1 MVDNEGHIMRTK
13 NIILFIVV
21 FVMVGVVFVSTKSWD
36 EGAVL
41 DRATQTFSAPLRV
54 WVTLDPIGDIIQQV
68 GKERVTVTTVTSAD
82 EIPDNIVPDLWVL
95 VSEGVD
101 KWAENIAQQQD
112 VPFVVLR
119 DDVDIT
125 QIDYDAEVGRVS
137 PSAPHYYWL
146 SLHSGQNMATAL
158 ARELAK
164 LEPVNKE
171 LFISNAYS
179 YSLLLAQHQ
188 QEFLR
193 SIGNSGNVK
202 VIALDHYFDEFLHSF
217 ELSPV
222 ALFNGEAGGEVFD
235 DLSYT
240 TRYYGAD
247 VLLVPDGYATPE
259 LYDALDTNAVS
270 VVSVDVFGEG
280 VDDYVTFVRSAV
292 SALLRGVQE

>member
-1 MVDNEGHIMRTK
+1 MNVRNT
-13 NIILFIVV
+13 ILFVVV
-21 FVMVGVVFVSTKSWD
+21 FVVVGVVFVSTKSWD

-54 WVTLDPIGDIIQQV
+54 WVTLDPIEDIVQQV
-68 GKERVTVTTVTSAD
+68 GKERVTVTVVTSTD
-82 EIPDNIVPDLWVL
+82 EVPDDVVPDLWVL
-95 VSEGVD
+95 VGEGVD
-101 KWAENIAQQQD
+101 EWAQDIAQQQG

-119 DDVDIT
+119 DDVDIA
-125 QIDYDAEVGRVS
+125 QIDYDAEVGKVS

-171 LFISNAYS
+171 LFISNAYT

-193 SIGNSGNVK
+193 SVGNSGNVK
-202 VIALDHYFDEFLHSF
+202 VIALDHYFDEFLNSF
-217 ELSPV
+217 ELSSV
-222 ALFNGEAGGEVFD
+222 ALFNAEAGGEVFD
-235 DLSYT
+235 DLAYT
-240 TRYYGAD
+240 ARYYGAD
-247 VLLVPDGYATPE
+247 VVLVPDGYATPE

-270 VVSVDVFGEG
+270 VVSIDVFGEG

-292 SALLRGVQE
+292 SALLRGAQE

>member
-1 MVDNEGHIMRTK
+1 MPYMNVRNT
-13 NIILFIVV
+13 ILFVVV
-21 FVMVGVVFVSTKSWD
+21 FVVVGVVFVSTKSWD

-54 WVTLDPIGDIIQQV
+54 WVTLDPIEDIVQQV
-68 GKERVTVTTVTSAD
+68 GKERVTVTVVTSTD
-82 EIPDNIVPDLWVL
+82 EVPDDVVPDLWVL
-95 VSEGVD
+95 VGEGVD
-101 KWAENIAQQQD
+101 EWAQDIAQQQG

-119 DDVDIT
+119 DDVDIA
-125 QIDYDAEVGRVS
+125 QIDYDAEVGKVS

-171 LFISNAYS
+171 LFISNAYT

-193 SIGNSGNVK
+193 SVGNSGNVK
-202 VIALDHYFDEFLHSF
+202 VIALDHYFDEFLNSF
-217 ELSPV
+217 ELSSV
-222 ALFNGEAGGEVFD
+222 ALFNAEAGGEVFD
-235 DLSYT
+235 DLAYT
-240 TRYYGAD
+240 ARYYGAD
-247 VLLVPDGYATPE
+247 VVLVPDGYATPE

-270 VVSVDVFGEG
+270 VVSIDVFGEG

-292 SALLRGVQE
+292 SALLRGAQE